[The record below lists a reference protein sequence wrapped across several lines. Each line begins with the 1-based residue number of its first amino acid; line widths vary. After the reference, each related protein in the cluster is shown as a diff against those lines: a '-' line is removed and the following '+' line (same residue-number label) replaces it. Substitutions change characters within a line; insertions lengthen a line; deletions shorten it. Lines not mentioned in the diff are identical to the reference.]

1 MNADK
6 TDYDLLYNP
15 RLVVK
20 DYQAI
25 FDRWEKDSERA
36 RARLEGYLDVPYGT
50 TEAEKLDIFPASTE
64 GIGVPWTRSASLSSR
79 RRSSRRGSRSRC
91 RTTLSAL
98 RCRSRTS

>member
-36 RARLEGYLDVPYGT
+36 RAHLEGYLESG
-50 TEAEKLDIFPASTE
+50 LF
-64 GIGVPWTRSASLSSR
+64 RSALKMM
-79 RRSSRRGSRSRC
+79 G
-91 RTTLSAL
+91 L
-98 RCRSRTS
+98 

>member
-36 RARLEGYLDVPYGT
+36 RARLEGYPESGL
-50 TEAEKLDIFPASTE
+50 F
-64 GIGVPWTRSASLSSR
+64 RSVLKMM
-79 RRSSRRGSRSRC
+79 G
-91 RTTLSAL
+91 L
-98 RCRSRTS
+98 

>member
-25 FDRWEKDSERA
+25 FDRWEKDSERPVRTLTPIWTCPTA
-36 RARLEGYLDVPYGT
+36 RP
-50 TEAEKLDIFPASTE
+50 K
-64 GIGVPWTRSASLSSR
+64 
-79 RRSSRRGSRSRC
+79 RRSWTSSLRTGKAARS
-91 RTTLSAL
+91 
-98 RCRSRTS
+98 